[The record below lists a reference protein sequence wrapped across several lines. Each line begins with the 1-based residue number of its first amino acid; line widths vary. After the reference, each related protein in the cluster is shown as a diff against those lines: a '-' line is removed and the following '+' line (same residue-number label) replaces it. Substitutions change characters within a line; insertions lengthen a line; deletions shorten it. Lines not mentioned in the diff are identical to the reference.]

1 MKLLTRQEE
10 LLLVIVYKLKD
21 NAYGV
26 TIGLELEQVTGHEW
40 TTGALYDALYRL
52 EKHGFIESRLSDP
65 TAVRGGRSKRIF
77 TINQNGIDG
86 LNSQRNVHDKLWDG
100 IIELKLRSNS

>member
-26 TIGLELEQVTGHEW
+26 TIGLELENITGQEW

-52 EKHGFIESRLSDP
+52 EKHGFLESRLSDP
-65 TAVRGGRSKRIF
+65 TSVRGGRSKRFF
-77 TINQNGIDG
+77 TINQKGIDG
-86 LNSQRNVHDKLWDG
+86 LNSQRLVQEKLWDG
-100 IIELKLRSNS
+100 ISELKLSK